1 MKTSSN
7 QSTGYRQKFKK
18 GLKYHNKPTRYNG
31 RRFMS
36 KKEAEYAQMLD
47 VLRNST
53 APTHKVVDVQY
64 QVRFPLR
71 VDDQLIATFILDFI
85 VTYEDGRKEYVDV
98 KGAITE
104 VYTIKKRLFEALYR
118 VKIIE
123 K

>member
-1 MKTSSN
+1 
-7 QSTGYRQKFKK
+7 
-18 GLKYHNKPTRYNG
+18 
-31 RRFMS
+31 MS

-71 VDDQLIATFILDFI
+71 VDDQLIATFVLDFI